1 MNKAQEFCNNFT
13 NVGNIIAEKA
23 PKDLTY
29 AIIIYARDISNRTEQ
44 QPDWEMFFKYIEKT
58 WYFDRATIKKYVDE
72 NF

>member
-1 MNKAQEFCNNFT
+1 MKRAENFCENFT
-13 NVGNIIAEKA
+13 KVWNLIAEKA

-29 AIIIYARDISNRTEQ
+29 AIFIYARDTSNRTETE
-44 QPDWEMFFKYIEKT
+44 PDWEMYFKCIDKT